1 MKVGIDTLPLKTV
14 HKYRGIGIYT
24 QNLIKALS
32 SLKENDLELKLI
44 EEKKELL
51 KTDLI
56 HYPYFDL
63 FFRTLPLIKKKKTI
77 VTIHDVIPLVFPS
90 NFPKGIKGSLRLLG
104 QRLAL
109 KNVSAVITD
118 SHNSKRDINKYLD
131 YPLKNIYVVY
141 LACSSEFKQIEQ
153 DSLLKRVKDQYK
165 LPERFILYVGDI
177 NYNKNVLGL
186 IKAFGKLKT
195 KRQNKDLKLVLVG
208 KAFKQKGL
216 KELKEIKN
224 LIGSLSL
231 EKYVKI
237 LGWLDNK
244 DLVGIYN
251 LAAVYCQ
258 PSFYEGFGLPVL
270 EAMSCGTP
278 VVAANTS
285 SLPEISSE
293 AAIMVDP
300 YSINSI
306 AKGLSSVLDNPLTV
320 KMLSKRG
327 LKQAEN
333 FSWEKVAYETYGI
346 YQKLV

>member
-24 QNLIKALS
+24 QNLIKALGL
-32 SLKENDLELKLI
+32 LKESDLDLKLI
-44 EEKKELL
+44 EEKKDLL
-51 KTDLI
+51 KVDLI

-63 FFRTLPLIKKKKTI
+63 FFGTLPLIKKKKTV
-77 VTIHDVIPLVFPS
+77 VTIHDVIPLVFPD
-90 NFPKGIKGSLRLLG
+90 NFPKGIRGSLKLVR
-104 QRLAL
+104 QKLAL
-109 KNVSAVITD
+109 RNVSAVITD
-118 SHNSKRDINKYLD
+118 SYSSKKDINKYLD
-131 YPLKNIYVVY
+131 YPSKNIHIVY
-141 LACSSEFKQIEQ
+141 LACSSEFKQIKQ
-153 DSLLKRVKDQYK
+153 DSLLKKIKDQYK

-195 KRQNKDLKLVLVG
+195 KKQNKDLKLVLVG
-208 KAFKQKGL
+208 KAFKQKRL

-224 LIGSLSL
+224 LIESLSL

-251 LAAVYCQ
+251 LATVYCQ

-300 YSINSI
+300 YNVNSI
-306 AKGLSSVLDNPLTV
+306 AEGLSSVLDNPLTA

-327 LKQAEN
+327 LKQVEN
-333 FSWEKVAYETYGI
+333 FNWGKVAYETYRI
-346 YQKLV
+346 YKKLV

>member
-24 QNLIKALS
+24 QSLIKALG
-32 SLKENDLELKLI
+32 SLKESDLDLKLI
-44 EEKKELL
+44 EEKKDLL
-51 KTDLI
+51 KVDLI

-63 FFRTLPLIKKKKTI
+63 FFGTLPLIKKKKTI
-77 VTIHDVIPLVFPS
+77 VTIHDVIPLVFPN
-90 NFPKGIKGSLRLLG
+90 NFPKGIKGSLRLYL
-104 QRLAL
+104 QKMAL
-109 KNVSAVITD
+109 KGAKAVITD
-118 SHNSKRDINKYLD
+118 SQNSKNDIFKYLN
-131 YPLKNIYVVY
+131 YPLDKINVVY
-141 LACSSEFKQIEQ
+141 LACSSEFKQIKQ
-153 DSLLKRVKDQYK
+153 DSLLRKIKDQYK
-165 LPERFILYVGDI
+165 LPERFILYVGDV

-195 KRQNKDLKLVLVG
+195 KKQNKDLKLVLVG

-216 KELKEIKN
+216 KELREIKD
-224 LIGSLSL
+224 LMETL
-231 EKYVKI
+231 ELGKYVKI

-251 LAAVYCQ
+251 LATVYCQ

-300 YSINSI
+300 YNINSI
-306 AKGLSSVLDNPLTV
+306 AEGLSSVLDNPLTA

-327 LKQAEN
+327 LKQVEN
-333 FSWEKVAYETYGI
+333 FNWEKVAYETYRI
-346 YQKLV
+346 YKKLV

>member
-24 QNLIKALS
+24 QNLIKALN

-44 EEKKELL
+44 EEKKDLA
-51 KTDLI
+51 KVDLI

-77 VTIHDVIPLVFPS
+77 VTIHDVIPLVFPN
-90 NFPKGIKGSLRLLG
+90 NFPKGIKGNIRLYL
-104 QRLAL
+104 QKMAL
-109 KNVSAVITD
+109 KGVKAVITD
-118 SHNSKRDINKYLD
+118 SQNSKNDIFKYLN
-131 YPLKNIYVVY
+131 YPLDKINVVY
-141 LACSSEFKQIEQ
+141 LACSSEFKQIKQ
-153 DSLLKRVKDQYK
+153 DSLLKKIKDQYK
-165 LPERFILYVGDI
+165 LPERFILYVGDV

-186 IKAFGKLKT
+186 IKAFAKLKT
-195 KRQNKDLKLVLVG
+195 KKQNKDLKLVLVG
-208 KAFKQKGL
+208 KAFKQKRL

-224 LIGSLSL
+224 LIWSLSL
-231 EKYVKI
+231 GKYVKI

-251 LAAVYCQ
+251 LATVYCQ

-300 YSINSI
+300 HNINNM
-306 AKGLSSVLDNPLTV
+306 AEGLNNVLNNSLTA

-327 LKQAEN
+327 LKQVEKFN
-333 FSWEKVAYETYGI
+333 WEKVAYETYRI